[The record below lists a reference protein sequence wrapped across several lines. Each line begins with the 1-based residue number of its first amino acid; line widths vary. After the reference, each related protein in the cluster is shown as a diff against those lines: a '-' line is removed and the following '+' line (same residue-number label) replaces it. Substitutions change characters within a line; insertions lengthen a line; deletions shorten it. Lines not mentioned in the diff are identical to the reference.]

1 MTASDNQSPRGRRGR
16 PLAAALAADP
26 ALAEELEMIV
36 AAFDAGARERFLAAL
51 ADEIPRQARP
61 AAAVLAALE
70 RAAQL

>member
-1 MTASDNQSPRGRRGR
+1 MTAPDDRSPQYRLDRRV
-16 PLAAALAADP
+16 ADALAADS

-51 ADEIPRQARP
+51 ADELPRHARP

-70 RAAQL
+70 RAARR